1 MKEERKDVV
10 AGVVQERPFAP
21 ETENGAFRREERT
34 FRHGI
39 TADGASG
46 FPAEPNR
53 YHLYV
58 SYGCPWAQR
67 TLIVR
72 TLKRLDALVSV
83 SVVEP
88 VIGPQGWAFGDAA
101 RGTADTLYGHRYLHE
116 LYTQAQ
122 PSFTG
127 IVTVPV
133 LWDRRERTIVN
144 NESSEIIRMFNTAFD
159 ACGGDATVDLYPEPL
174 RPTIDALNHWI
185 YDDINNGVY
194 QTGFATTQAVYDH
207 AVDRL
212 FTALDEL
219 ERRLADQPYLVGER
233 PTEAD
238 WRLFPTLIRFDVA
251 YHGLFKCN
259 VRRLVDYP
267 CLWDYTRRLYRTP
280 GVAETVRLD
289 HIKRLYYS
297 LSALNPTGILPKGP
311 ALDLQTVD

>member
-1 MKEERKDVV
+1 MNERKDLVE
-10 AGVVQERPFAP
+10 GVVRERPFEP
-21 ETENGAFRREERT
+21 ETENGEFRREERT
-34 FRHGI
+34 FRRWI
-39 TADGASG
+39 TADGSSG
-46 FPAEPNR
+46 FPAEPDR

-58 SYGCPWAQR
+58 SYGCPWAHR
-67 TLIVR
+67 ALIVR

-101 RGTADTLYGHRYLHE
+101 HGMADPLYGHRYLHE
-116 LYTQAQ
+116 LYIRAQ
-122 PSFTG
+122 PRFTG

-159 ACGGDATVDLYPEPL
+159 ACGGDATVDLYPEPQCSA
-174 RPTIDALNHWI
+174 IDALNDWI

-194 QTGFATTQAVYDH
+194 QAGFATTQAAYEQ
-207 AVDRL
+207 AVGRV
-212 FTALDEL
+212 FAALDEL
-219 ERRLADQPYLVGER
+219 EQRLTHQPYLVGEQ

-238 WRLFPTLIRFDVA
+238 WRLFPTLIRFDIA

-267 CLWDYTRRLYRTP
+267 HLWDYTRRLYRTP
-280 GVAETVRLD
+280 GVAETVRID

-311 ALDLQTVD
+311 TLDLQTVD